1 MGGLL
6 KRRCALVT
14 LGIGLALVSSSPA
27 RAHGVETSFSG
38 LEASGVVRLQ
48 TSFSTG
54 EPLADAEVRLQSPDG
69 RQTLALGR
77 TDADGRFQGRLP
89 KGVQRQ
95 WELVVDG
102 GPGHR
107 DYLELT
113 APRTL
118 GMVRPAHPPFW
129 LLATASGGLGAT
141 LTLFGLL
148 RHGQRQRRP

>member
-1 MGGLL
+1 MRKILWFRGGLL
-6 KRRCALVT
+6 ALV
-14 LGIGLALVSSSPA
+14 LFAAPSV

-38 LEASGVVRLQ
+38 LEATGLLRLQ

-77 TDADGRFQGRLP
+77 TDAEGRFQGRLP
-89 KGVQRQ
+89 ADAQRR

-107 DYLELT
+107 DYLELS
-113 APRTL
+113 AHGARGL
-118 GMVRPAHPPFW
+118 AHPPVW
-129 LLATASGGLGAT
+129 SGLVAGGGVGAT
-141 LTLFGLL
+141 LALYGLL

>member
-1 MGGLL
+1 MGDLVT
-6 KRRCALVT
+6 RRCTAVALG
-14 LGIGLALVSSSPA
+14 LGLGLALGAARPV

-38 LEASGVVRLQ
+38 LEASGLLRLQ

-54 EPLADAEVRLQSPDG
+54 EPLANAEVRLQSPDG
-69 RQTLALGR
+69 HQTLALGR
-77 TDADGRFQGRLP
+77 TDGDGRFQGRLP
-89 KGVQRQ
+89 RGAQRQ

-113 APRTL
+113 PAGPRAL
-118 GMVRPAHPPFW
+118 LHHPAWPGVVGG
-129 LLATASGGLGAT
+129 GGLGAT
-141 LTLFGLL
+141 LALFGLL

>member
-1 MGGLL
+1 MGESLLRRTSLLTLVFGLL
-6 KRRCALVT
+6 GALPV
-14 LGIGLALVSSSPA
+14 
-27 RAHGVETSFSG
+27 RAHGVETTFSG
-38 LEASGVVRLQ
+38 LGASGLLRLQ
-48 TSFSTG
+48 TTFSTG

-69 RQTLALGR
+69 HQTLALGR
-77 TDADGRFQGRLP
+77 TDAEGRFQGRLP
-89 KGVQRQ
+89 SGVQRQ